1 MSDRGLSI
9 FDDDPEDDLP
19 EETGIEDTADVE
31 RTQVLPTTP
40 TSQPLPQR
48 RPVMPPI
55 AGPGEATREQPTQP
69 PVRQPLSGEPV
80 VERPAPQT
88 PPPAPAGT
96 VAEAAQV
103 YARQTSQPVPP
114 TARARPRAAASG

>member
-19 EETGIEDTADVE
+19 EETADVAGDPDAE
-31 RTQVLPTTP
+31 RTQVMPPTTG
-40 TSQPLPQR
+40 TQPLPQR
-48 RPVMPPI
+48 RPTMP
-55 AGPGEATREQPTQP
+55 AMDGPGEATKTQ
-69 PVRQPLSGEPV
+69 RIAPLSDEPAP
-80 VERPAPQT
+80 ERPSPRT

-103 YARQTSQPVPP
+103 HARL
-114 TARARPRAAASG
+114 

>member
-9 FDDDPEDDLP
+9 FDDDPEDDLS
-19 EETGIEDTADVE
+19 EETGVEDTADVE

-40 TSQPLPQR
+40 ASQPLPQR

-55 AGPGEATREQPTQP
+55 AEPGETTQQQPVQ
-69 PVRQPLSGEPV
+69 QPLSGEPV
-80 VERPAPQT
+80 VERPDPQT

-103 YARQTSQPVPP
+103 YARQTSQPG
-114 TARARPRAAASG
+114 RRPRLPRPPG